1 MDVAV
6 VWIMSVPGLMF
17 LLLLGIVFERMFRWV
32 RDRRRGVE
40 HVTGMGR
47 GKRMAAARGTE
58 ELFAFL
64 FGTRRNE
71 LDHRDVE
78 LVLRQDEEDGAP
90 PGSRIDLDAGV
101 VRLSAPKN
109 LRDTGPIDRR

>member
-17 LLLLGIVFERMFRWV
+17 LLLFGIVLERMIRWA

-47 GKRMAAARGTE
+47 GKRLAAARGTE

-64 FGTRRNE
+64 FGTKRNE
-71 LDHRDVE
+71 LERRDVE

-90 PGSRIDLDAGV
+90 PGNWIDLDSGV
-101 VRLSAPKN
+101 VRLDAPK
-109 LRDTGPIDRR
+109 LRGTGPADRR